1 MMKFVR
7 LAAVPLAALA
17 LVIGVACSSNDSAK
31 PATTAPVDNAQ
42 ATVQQVSPTSA
53 RPAGE
58 LSIPGLVKLAESAV
72 VRIETNGVV
81 GTGFVVSD
89 SGYILTNNHVVQ
101 TLTGR
106 TGTAIKVTT
115 TDGADY
121 TAKVVGTDARSDL
134 ALIQIDAKGLKALK
148 LANLDDVVVGDDVVA
163 IGFPLDLSGGEGASF
178 SVTRGI
184 VSAKNRSIAES
195 SPILGAIQ
203 TDAAINHGNSGG
215 PLLNMRGEVV
225 GVNTAIAPDNTTG
238 GYASGIG
245 FAVGSDIVKAVFEQ
259 LRDNGRVNRALL
271 GVQNFQ
277 DLRPAKAKELGLP
290 PETRGV
296 LLAETTS
303 PGTGR
308 TNDPVQPGGPAANAG
323 IKTNDVITRIDK
335 DQVRTESDLAVAMVH
350 HKPGDKVDVDLF
362 RDGKKLTVQ
371 VTLGTP
377 TSQ

>member
-1 MMKFVR
+1 MTKYIR
-7 LAAVPLAALA
+7 LAAVQLAALA
-17 LVIGVACSSNDSAK
+17 LLIGAACSSNDSAK
-31 PATTAPVDNAQ
+31 PATTTAQ
-42 ATVQQVSPTSA
+42 ANTSQQSTQVSTASA
-53 RPAGE
+53 TAAGE
-58 LSIPGLVKLAESAV
+58 LTIPGLVKLAESAV
-72 VRIETNGVV
+72 VRIETNGGV
-81 GTGFVVSD
+81 GTGFVVSND
-89 SGYILTNNHVVQ
+89 GYIITNNHVVQ
-101 TLTGR
+101 TQTGR
-106 TGTAIKVTT
+106 AGATIKVTT

-121 TAKVVGTDARSDL
+121 QAKVIGTDTRSDL
-134 ALIQIDAKGLKALK
+134 ALIQIDAKGLKPLS
-148 LANLDDVVVGDDVVA
+148 LANLDNVVVGDEVVA

-184 VSAKNRSIAES
+184 VSAKNRSIQEN

-238 GYASGIG
+238 GTAAGIG

-277 DLRPAKAKELGLP
+277 DLRPAKAKDLGLA

-296 LLAETTS
+296 LLAQTTD
-303 PGTGR
+303 PRTGR
-308 TNDPVQPGGPAANAG
+308 PNDPVQPGGPAATAG
-323 IKTNDVITRIDK
+323 IKTNDVITLIDK
-335 DQVRTESDLAVAMVH
+335 DQIRTESDLAVAMVH
-350 HKPGDKVDVDLF
+350 HKPGDQVNVDLF
-362 RDGKKLTVQ
+362 RDGKKMTVQ

-377 TSQ
+377 TNQ